1 MYMTAKLTF
10 RDVQILHFHLS
21 HRETRATFI
30 QMFRQDFTC
39 FSFENFIL
47 RPAGGLRSKTHSLK
61 SSHSPFF
68 Q

>member
-10 RDVQILHFHLS
+10 KDVQILQFHLS
-21 HRETRATFI
+21 QQEIGTTFI

-61 SSHSPFF
+61 S
-68 Q
+68 